1 MSTENGLASD
11 LAPFAHVFSDPV
23 LLGYLA
29 EPTGWRLSRALVAN
43 TVYWTVRGEIANK
56 DPEELLKKILG
67 YSPANSLQV
76 LPDDQE
82 EPVYVA
88 FHDDWNEETAKQ
100 HVDKMNSKPAKLN
113 QNVFAVAK
121 RFKDAGMAI
130 SPSLFHSSLPK
141 SSEFLSQIVG
151 MDFDLF
157 CFVETVKT
165 FEAKSETERY
175 QAGST
180 GFHNGENKARD
191 YLRSVVSGIYRRE
204 YQDQLK
210 QKQNRIKA
218 AKLQNFLLNFRAM
231 PFKEFVEGLQEN
243 VPNQTSRGTKELLE
257 ILADDVE
264 SVGKVE
270 LLLTGKYEESTW
282 NNGSVAR

>member
-1 MSTENGLASD
+1 M
-11 LAPFAHVFSDPV
+11 
-23 LLGYLA
+23 
-29 EPTGWRLSRALVAN
+29 VAN

-67 YSPANSLQV
+67 YSPANSQQV

-82 EPVYVA
+82 EPDDVV
-88 FHDDWNEETAKQ
+88 FHDDWDEETAKQ
-100 HVDKMNSKPAKLN
+100 NMVKMNSKLTKLY
-113 QNVFAVAK
+113 QNVFALAK
-121 RFKDAGMAI
+121 RFKDAGMII

-141 SSEFLSQIVG
+141 SSEFLSQMVG
-151 MDFDLF
+151 MDLDLF

-165 FEAKSETERY
+165 FEAKSETERF

-180 GFHNGENKARD
+180 GFHSDENKARD
-191 YLRSVVSGIYRRE
+191 YLRNVVAGIYRRE
-204 YQDQLK
+204 YQDKLK

-231 PFKEFVEGLQEN
+231 SFKEFVGRLQEN
-243 VPNQTSRGTKELLE
+243 VPNRASMGINELLE

-264 SVGKVE
+264 SVVDPVGKVE
-270 LLLTGKYEESTW
+270 LLLTGKYENSTW

>member
-1 MSTENGLASD
+1 
-11 LAPFAHVFSDPV
+11 
-23 LLGYLA
+23 
-29 EPTGWRLSRALVAN
+29 
-43 TVYWTVRGEIANK
+43 
-56 DPEELLKKILG
+56 
-67 YSPANSLQV
+67 
-76 LPDDQE
+76 
-82 EPVYVA
+82 
-88 FHDDWNEETAKQ
+88 
-100 HVDKMNSKPAKLN
+100 
-113 QNVFAVAK
+113 
-121 RFKDAGMAI
+121 
-130 SPSLFHSSLPK
+130 
-141 SSEFLSQIVG
+141 

-191 YLRSVVSGIYRRE
+191 YLRSVVAGIYRRE